1 MLPLTMLGI
10 FFTVPVVVVLAQ
22 MELADLGAC
31 RQTVELGILEPAPP
45 PQINPM
51 KPTIAGYMPKKF
63 TNIRT
68 DIGTKSLYMK
78 TGEAARLLDNK
89 NLLTRDDHDQPGGS
103 INQKL
108 TDPTTKSDADKR
120 SSVHECGAP
129 LQQLPLQILHHAQ
142 PSDPS
147 RLQRFGRPS
156 EDDGVRILE
165 SDAACSICLD
175 SFQDPRK
182 NPIGES
188 EWQLISSC
196 PRCMACYHRDCLA
209 SWFLDNNTCPC
220 CHKSFAIIP
229 TNVMQ
234 RIDDKL
240 WVFSIRLVGFIVLV
254 MLLSIMKDYCR

>member
-1 MLPLTMLGI
+1 
-10 FFTVPVVVVLAQ
+10 
-22 MELADLGAC
+22 
-31 RQTVELGILEPAPP
+31 
-45 PQINPM
+45 M

-68 DIGTKSLYMK
+68 EIGTKSLYMK

-89 NLLTRDDHDQPGGS
+89 ILTRDGHDHAGDS
-103 INQKL
+103 IILKL
-108 TDPTTKSDADKR
+108 IDPSAKPDAGER
-120 SSVHECGAP
+120 SSVHECGPVQAI
-129 LQQLPLQILHHAQ
+129 QYDQILHHAQ
-142 PSDPS
+142 PSDSS
-147 RLQRFGRPS
+147 RVQKFGRPS

-175 SFQDPRK
+175 IFQEPRK
-182 NPIGES
+182 NLKGES
-188 EWQLISSC
+188 EWELISSC
-196 PRCMACYHRDCLA
+196 PRCMVCYHRDCLA

-220 CHKSFAIIP
+220 CHKPFAIIP

-240 WVFSIRLVGFIVLV
+240 RVFSTRFGGFFVLV